1 MSEIVVGYDGSDSA
15 KVALEQA
22 TGLARELG
30 DSVVIVFGY
39 AARGYEGGAMTAQ
52 RDAIKEHAEKV
63 TADAAETARAA
74 GVDSEVVLVPEKGAE
89 ALSDLAA
96 QRQAR
101 MIVVGTHGESTLRGV
116 ILGST
121 THRLVHIAET
131 PVLIVRP

>member
-1 MSEIVVGYDGSDSA
+1 MSEILVGYDGSDAA
-15 KVALEQA
+15 KAALEQA
-22 TGLARELG
+22 IGLSRPLG

-52 RDAIKEHAEKV
+52 RDAIKEHGERV
-63 TADAAETARAA
+63 TAEATEAARAA
-74 GVDSEVVLVPEKGAE
+74 GVDSEVVLVGEKGAE

-96 QRQAR
+96 QRKAR
-101 MIVVGTHGESTLRGV
+101 MIVVGTHGESTLRGA

>member
-15 KVALEQA
+15 KAALEQA
-22 TGLARELG
+22 TGLAKELG
-30 DSVVIVFGY
+30 DSVVIAFGY

-63 TADAAETARAA
+63 TAEAAEAARAA
-74 GVDSEVVLVPEKGAE
+74 GVDHEVVLVPEKGAE

>member
-1 MSEIVVGYDGSDSA
+1 MSGIVVGYDGSNSA
-15 KVALEQA
+15 KAALEQA
-22 TGLARELG
+22 IGLAKELA

-63 TADAAETARAA
+63 TAEATETARAA

-96 QRQAR
+96 QRKAR
-101 MIVVGTHGESTLRGV
+101 MIVVGTHGESTLRGAM
-116 ILGST
+116 LGST
-121 THRLVHIAET
+121 AHTLVHIAET
-131 PVLIVRP
+131 PVLIVRL

>member
-1 MSEIVVGYDGSDSA
+1 MSEMVVGYDGSDSA
-15 KVALEQA
+15 KAALEQA
-22 TGLARELG
+22 IGLAKELG
-30 DSVVIVFGY
+30 GNVVIVFGY

-63 TADAAETARAA
+63 TAEATDTARAA